1 MPGGKHHQVPQEHQK
16 ATLGPLGNPTFRGLW
31 TATLASNLG
40 GLIQAVGAGWMMT
53 TITNSRDMVA
63 LVQASSTL
71 PIMIFSIVAGALADS
86 IDRRRIML
94 TAQTFM
100 LVVSALLA
108 AFAYL
113 ELLTPWLLL
122 TFTFLMGCGMAL
134 HNPSW
139 QTSMGDIVPRDQ
151 LPAAVSLNSMSFNL
165 MRSVGPAVGGAIVE
179 IAGAAA
185 AFAINACSYVFLIFA
200 LLRWQPK
207 TVPSALP
214 REAVGPAISAGLRY
228 VIMSPNLM
236 KVMFRG
242 FMFGVSAV
250 AVLALLPLV
259 ARDLVQGDA
268 LSYGFMLGAFGLGAI
283 GGAMMNSRL
292 RARFSNEAVVRGAFL
307 SFALTA
313 LLLGL
318 SREIWLSCLILLF
331 SGACWVLVMSLF
343 NVTVQLS
350 TPRWVVGRALSIYQT
365 ATFGGMAGGS
375 WIWGETAQAYGSEWA
390 LIVSSG
396 VMVVGALVGL
406 RLPLPEFSA
415 LNLDPLNRFS
425 EPELRLDLRSRSGP
439 IMVMVD
445 YEIAQEDM
453 PEFLEVMA
461 ERRRIRKRDGA
472 RQWALLRDLEN
483 PDIWTESYHVPTWVE
498 YVRHNQR
505 RTQAD
510 AEFADRLR
518 ALHRGKELRVH
529 RMIER
534 QAVPRHDDTPLKPHL
549 DIH

>member
-1 MPGGKHHQVPQEHQK
+1 MPEEHQK
-16 ATLGPLGNPTFRGLW
+16 STLGPLRDPTFRGLW
-31 TATLASNLG
+31 VATMSSNLG

-71 PIMIFSIVAGALADS
+71 PIMLFSIVAGALADS

-100 LVVSALLA
+100 LSVSAALAVFAFLGLLS
-108 AFAYL
+108 
-113 ELLTPWLLL
+113 PWLLL
-122 TFTFLMGCGMAL
+122 SFTFLIGCGMAL
-134 HNPSW
+134 NNPSW
-139 QTSMGDIVPRDQ
+139 QASMGDIVPREQ

-165 MRSVGPAVGGAIVE
+165 MRSVGPAVGGIIVQV
-179 IAGAAA
+179 AGAAA
-185 AFAINACSYVFLIFA
+185 AFTVNACSYLLLIFA
-200 LLRWQPK
+200 LLRWQPT

-228 VIMSPNLM
+228 IIMSPNLM

-242 FMFGVSAV
+242 FMFGASAV

-259 ARDLVQGDA
+259 ARDLVRGDA
-268 LSYGFMLGAFGLGAI
+268 LTYGFLLGAFGLGAI
-283 GGAMMNSRL
+283 GGALLNGPL
-292 RARFSNEAVVRGAFL
+292 RDRFKNEIVVRGAFL

-318 SREIWLSCLILLF
+318 SRQIWLSCFILLF

-375 WIWGETAQAYGSEWA
+375 WLWGATAQAYGSAWA
-390 LIVSSG
+390 LIVSAA
-396 VMVVGALVGL
+396 VMVVGALAGL
-406 RLPLPEFSA
+406 RWPLPEFSA

-445 YEIAQEDM
+445 YEIAQEDI
-453 PEFLEVMA
+453 PAFLEAMA

-505 RTQAD
+505 RTKAD
-510 AEFADRLR
+510 AEVADKLR
-518 ALHRGKELRVH
+518 ALHSGQELRVH

-549 DIH
+549 DVHH

>member
-1 MPGGKHHQVPQEHQK
+1 MSEEAKKHSLL
-16 ATLGPLGNPTFRGLW
+16 APLEDPTFRGLW
-31 TATLASNLG
+31 VATMSSNLG

-71 PIMIFSIVAGALADS
+71 PIMLFSIVAGALADS

-100 LVVSALLA
+100 LSVSAALA
-108 AFAYL
+108 AFAFMG
-113 ELLTPWLLL
+113 LLSPWLLL
-122 TFTFLMGCGMAL
+122 TFTFLIGCGMAL
-134 HNPSW
+134 NNPSW
-139 QTSMGDIVPRDQ
+139 QASMGDIVRRDQ
-151 LPAAVSLNSMSFNL
+151 LPTAVSLNSMSFNL
-165 MRSVGPAVGGAIVE
+165 MRSVGPAVGGTIVQV
-179 IAGAAA
+179 AGAAV
-185 AFAINACSYVFLIFA
+185 AFTVNACSYVLLIFA

-228 VIMSPNLM
+228 IVMSPNLM

-242 FMFGVSAV
+242 FMFGGSAV

-259 ARDLVQGDA
+259 ARDLVDGDA
-268 LSYGFMLGAFGLGAI
+268 LTYGFLLGAFGFGAI
-283 GGAMMNSRL
+283 GGAVLNSHL
-292 RARFSNEAVVRGAFL
+292 RARFKNEIVVRGAFL
-307 SFALTA
+307 TFALTA

-318 SREIWLSCLILLF
+318 SRQIWLSCFILMF

-375 WIWGETAQAYGSEWA
+375 WLWGGTAQAYGSATA
-390 LIVSSG
+390 LIVSAC
-396 VMVVGALVGL
+396 VMVVGALAGL
-406 RLPLPEFSA
+406 KWPLPEFSA
-415 LNLDPLNRFS
+415 LNLDPLGRFT
-425 EPELRLDLRSRSGP
+425 EPQLRLDLRMRSGP

-445 YEIAQEDM
+445 YEIDQEDV
-453 PEFLEVMA
+453 PAFLEAMA
-461 ERRRIRKRDGA
+461 ERRRVRKRDGA

-510 AEFADRLR
+510 AEISDKLR
-518 ALHRGKELRVH
+518 ALHRGGEIRVH

-549 DIH
+549 DVHH